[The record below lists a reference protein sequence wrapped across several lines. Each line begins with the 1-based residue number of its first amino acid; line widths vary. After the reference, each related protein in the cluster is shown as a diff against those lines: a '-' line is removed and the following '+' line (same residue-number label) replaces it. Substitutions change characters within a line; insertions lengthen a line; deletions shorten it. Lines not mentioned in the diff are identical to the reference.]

1 MTAWS
6 SREVTLSPVSGV
18 SGVTQAAGN
27 QAVGMWQVDA
37 STSVVSLDAHAAAML
52 QIVGYIPEHPI
63 DLNEALSHVQGD
75 DLALIREIHLDVSR
89 SGGPFLTEFRIID
102 AKGDI
107 SWIQCRGQYALGEG
121 GVMTGRGVLVDVTSI
136 HAWSGPIPNQAAPLT
151 MRHPPA
157 AAPAVPSDPLA
168 EAADLAVELRK
179 SLGRT
184 GHGAL
189 RLAADL
195 LLWEINTAI
204 AERHVISDKMV
215 PGLPRRAR

>member
-1 MTAWS
+1 MTACSGREAMS
-6 SREVTLSPVSGV
+6 STASEV
-18 SGVTQAAGN
+18 SGVTQTMGN

-37 STSVVSLDAHAAAML
+37 STSVVSLSAEAAAML
-52 QIVGYIPEHPI
+52 QVVGYIPEHPI
-63 DLNEALSHVQGD
+63 DLDEALSHVQSE
-75 DLALIREIHLDVSR
+75 DLALIREIHLDMTR
-89 SGGPFLTEFRIID
+89 SGGPFLCEFRVAD

-107 SWIQCRGQYALGEG
+107 SWIQCRGQYALGEDG
-121 GVMTGRGVLVDVTSI
+121 AMTGRGVLIDVTNI
-136 HAWSGPIPNQAAPLT
+136 HAWSGPIPSQTAPLT
-151 MRHPPA
+151 MRHPPVA
-157 AAPAVPSDPLA
+157 AATDPNDPLA

-204 AERHVISDKMV
+204 AERHVISDKPV
-215 PGLPRRAR
+215 PGLSRRPR